1 MLIIKQKGNFYN
13 AIKFLNDEHY
23 VKNELLKQ
31 YCDDGLRALK
41 ESTPVKTGKT
51 SESWGYEIVKTKD
64 KLTISFYNTNTTKN
78 NIPIVLLLQYG
89 HATRNGGWVSGYD
102 FINPTIKPIFD
113 KIEKEA
119 WKEVTS

>member
-1 MLIIKQKGNFYN
+1 MLIIKQNGNFYN

>member
-64 KLTISFYNTNTTKN
+64 KMTISFYNTNTTEN

-89 HATRNGGWVSGYD
+89 HATRNGGWVSGHD